1 MVKDTTDTDEQLV
14 EKYSF
19 SKLSAWWTCPYGY
32 YLRYIKHQKGIGNA
46 FSSYGTLVH
55 EIMEKYAKGEAEL
68 WDLPQMF
75 EWLFDSAVP
84 ETFPPN
90 KYVDLKESYY
100 KQAMNFLKNFEGYE
114 KYKMLGVEE
123 KFELDIEDWKFVG
136 IIDLVFEDENGRLII
151 RDYKSKASFKNENEK
166 REYARQLYL
175 YAIYVKEK
183 YGRYPDELQFLMF
196 RKEKDPVKIAFN
208 EESKEEAVEWAKDT
222 VRIIRNTFDYP
233 PQCEEFYAQNLC
245 NHREYCQHKIKPKYK
260 NKRR

>member
-90 KYVDLKESYY
+90 KYVDLKENYY
-100 KQAMNFLKNFEGYE
+100 KQATTDDVYE
-114 KYKMLGVEE
+114 RIEALEQLLVE
-123 KFELDIEDWKFVG
+123 
-136 IIDLVFEDENGRLII
+136 
-151 RDYKSKASFKNENEK
+151 
-166 REYARQLYL
+166 
-175 YAIYVKEK
+175 
-183 YGRYPDELQFLMF
+183 
-196 RKEKDPVKIAFN
+196 
-208 EESKEEAVEWAKDT
+208 
-222 VRIIRNTFDYP
+222 NTKG
-233 PQCEEFYAQNLC
+233 AQ
-245 NHREYCQHKIKPKYK
+245 
-260 NKRR
+260 